1 MNARTSNR
9 RARWARREKIAEAVE
24 IARELGLDVAGFQIS
39 PDGSVS
45 VFESRATPTPVPGVA
60 SSDFDRFE
68 AQL

>member
-1 MNARTSNR
+1 MKRQNEKPRT
-9 RARWARREKIAEAVE
+9 RWARRAKVAEAVD

-60 SSDFDRFE
+60 SCDFERFE